1 MSNKYAHIR
10 MLKYSINKI
19 ENVDDYNKKMG
30 YLNDFRESGVID
42 QEAFDELEEF
52 LKRKLKKLVI
62 KT

>member
-1 MSNKYAHIR
+1 

-19 ENVDDYNKKMG
+19 ENVDDYNKKMC
-30 YLNDFRESGVID
+30 YLNDFKESGVID